1 MFIQIAPKA
10 KVYVTDQDVQF
21 IRQHTTESFRAKQL
35 SPEDADRAKRLADKA
50 VFVRKKLD
58 DDTQYALNRK
68 IRFVANDRKNKSELV
83 KQIEAYGLKNKLQ
96 DLARKEEARRPF
108 RHLPKQFS
116 KGILIGNI
124 AIVPKKHT
132 GTRYVYVLADMME
145 AKILHEDINL
155 KQTAILVAHYLAD
168 DKNIPNNI
176 LELDTKHAS
185 QLFDIQNAK
194 RMIREAQKEKDELM
208 EDVYWDRLDVANRLA
223 DDCKTKIQHI
233 FNDTFG
239 A

>member
-1 MFIQIAPKA
+1 MT
-10 KVYVTDQDVQF
+10 V
-21 IRQHTTESFRAKQL
+21 
-35 SPEDADRAKRLADKA
+35 
-50 VFVRKKLD
+50 
-58 DDTQYALNRK
+58 
-68 IRFVANDRKNKSELV
+68 KNKSELV
-83 KQIEAYGLKNKLQ
+83 KQIEAYGLKGKLA
-96 DLARKEEARRPF
+96 DLAHKEQARRPF

-124 AIVPKKHT
+124 AIVPKKQT
-132 GTRYVYVLADMME
+132 GTRYVYVIADMME
-145 AKILHEDINL
+145 AQLLHEDINL

-168 DKNIPNNI
+168 GKEVPKNII
-176 LELDTKHAS
+176 ELDTKHAS

-194 RMIREAQKEKDELM
+194 RMIRESQKDKNEQS

-223 DDCKTKIQHI
+223 DECKDRIQQI

>member
-1 MFIQIAPKA
+1 M
-10 KVYVTDQDVQF
+10 TG
-21 IRQHTTESFRAKQL
+21 
-35 SPEDADRAKRLADKA
+35 
-50 VFVRKKLD
+50 
-58 DDTQYALNRK
+58 
-68 IRFVANDRKNKSELV
+68 KNKSELV
-83 KQIEAYGLKNKLQ
+83 KQIEAYGLKNKLE

-132 GTRYVYVLADMME
+132 GTRYVYVIADMME
-145 AKILHEDINL
+145 ARVLHEDINL

-168 DKNIPNNI
+168 GKNLPSNI
-176 LELDTKHAS
+176 LDLDTKHAS

-194 RMIREAQKEKDELM
+194 RMIKEAQREKDELM
-208 EDVYWDRLDVANRLA
+208 EDVYWDRLDVANHLA
-223 DDCKTKIQHI
+223 DECKEKIQAI